1 MFEEKFLRSTVK
13 VRFPK
18 NEYFRDVNF
27 LILFFHSISY
37 NNVVVTKQIYFSP
50 TFLKSWVHISD
61 NIAGV
66 LGLVGDAQYY

>member
-1 MFEEKFLRSTVK
+1 MFEEKFLRLTVK

-18 NEYFRDVNF
+18 NEYFRNVNF

-61 NIAGV
+61 NTAGV
-66 LGLVGDAQYY
+66 LGGP